1 MLNSIERR
9 EALNKAVCSIY
20 GVNENELFSLS
31 RKREIISA
39 RRMVLYFLR
48 KHYGETYISIAK
60 TFSMNHATVIHH
72 ITQMKNFLEFDK
84 MEVINY
90 IKVRDYVFQ
99 QNSEVT
105 LSEELDLLKKEKD
118 LLDDRL
124 EQIENELKL
133 LDNGN

>member
-48 KHYGETYISIAK
+48 K
-60 TFSMNHATVIHH
+60 
-72 ITQMKNFLEFDK
+72 
-84 MEVINY
+84 
-90 IKVRDYVFQ
+90 
-99 QNSEVT
+99 T
-105 LSEELDLLKKEKD
+105 LWRNLYEHS
-118 LLDDRL
+118 
-124 EQIENELKL
+124 
-133 LDNGN
+133 